1 MKSTDLSKFL
11 LVAMIFFFSA
21 FMATCVANAQT
32 IPIYAVSDNL
42 DHGSVDNRFIEITGT
57 LIVDEGTIHL
67 DVPGLDISH
76 EFSVTK
82 VDEYYGGPDE
92 DDYIAYYAPEY
103 SLMFYLVLCPVALEE
118 YLIIVKEGTGEGLI
132 FKIGQ
137 EIHKDWGVW
146 L

>member
-1 MKSTDLSKFL
+1 MKTIDLSKFL

-42 DHGSVDNRFIEITGT
+42 DHGSVDNVFIKITGT
-57 LIVDEGTIHL
+57 LILGENTISL
-67 DVPGLDISH
+67 DVPDLEVND
-76 EFSVTK
+76 EFSVIK
-82 VDEYYGGPDE
+82 VDEYHGDPDE
-92 DDYIAYYAPEY
+92 DDYIVYYAPEY
-103 SLMFYLVLCPVALEE
+103 SLAFYLVLCPVALEE
-118 YLIIVKEGTGEGLI
+118 YLIIVKEDTGEGLI